1 MDDIMEI
8 IKTYSGEDIDLCY
21 YVFQSMKT
29 KDDPAIEL
37 MEFFENVGLQESTG
51 SVELMKRIDDEE
63 LTKMDSLYSEYI
75 NMFLKTLV
83 GKAHLESWEKSK
95 FYKYLWNNLNMDLI
109 FEDDKVRSFA
119 LLRWAQSDLL
129 PYIEIESPISMS
141 NDEFSEILS
150 ANRNVV
156 NRIKHIV
163 ALNYSQKTEVAS
175 LILNEIMPVESKK
188 EQAVVFA
195 VALDAVIRRR
205 LKKMTTLLEEITTES
220 KQKK

>member
-1 MDDIMEI
+1 
-8 IKTYSGEDIDLCY
+8 
-21 YVFQSMKT
+21 
-29 KDDPAIEL
+29 
-37 MEFFENVGLQESTG
+37 
-51 SVELMKRIDDEE
+51 
-63 LTKMDSLYSEYI
+63 
-75 NMFLKTLV
+75 
-83 GKAHLESWEKSK
+83 
-95 FYKYLWNNLNMDLI
+95 
-109 FEDDKVRSFA
+109 
-119 LLRWAQSDLL
+119 
-129 PYIEIESPISMS
+129 MS

-205 LKKMTTLLEEITTES
+205 LKKMTTLLEEIATES